1 MEAAAR
7 QSGAKPPGAF
17 GGIRPLVSTA
27 TLPEAVTSTL
37 SPGRRLIPVSVHGT
51 LAGTRMEMAPRGTG
65 ATLDGIFGARP
76 GEDAGRAEAAGSW
89 DKRARA
95 SILPAA
101 AAL

>member
-27 TLPEAVTSTL
+27 TCPVAVTSTL
-37 SPGRRLIPVSVHGT
+37 SPGRRLIPVSVQGT
-51 LAGTRMEMAPRGTG
+51 LAGTRMEMATRGIG
-65 ATLDGIFGARP
+65 ATTVDDLFG
-76 GEDAGRAEAAGSW
+76 AGRAEAAGSW
-89 DKRARA
+89 DRRPRA
-95 SILPAA
+95 STLPAA

>member
-17 GGIRPLVSTA
+17 GGIRPPVSTA
-27 TLPEAVTSTL
+27 TRPEAVTVTL
-37 SPGRRLIPVSVHGT
+37 SPGRRWIPVSVHGT
-51 LAGTRMEMAPRGTG
+51 LAGTWIEMAPRGTG
-65 ATLDGIFGARP
+65 ASVDVVFG
-76 GEDAGRAEAAGSW
+76 AGRAEAAGNW
-89 DKRARA
+89 DRRPRA

>member
-1 MEAAAR
+1 METAAR

-17 GGIRPLVSTA
+17 GGIRPLVSTE
-27 TLPEAVTSTL
+27 TLPEAVTVTL
-37 SPGRRLIPVSVHGT
+37 SPARRSIPVSVHGT
-51 LAGTRMEMAPRGTG
+51 LAGTRMEMAPGEMG
-65 ATLDGIFGARP
+65 APAVDGIFGA
-76 GEDAGRAEAAGSW
+76 GRAAAAGNW

>member
-27 TLPEAVTSTL
+27 TLPEAVTATL
-37 SPGRRLIPVSVHGT
+37 SPGRRVIPVSVHGI
-51 LAGTRMEMAPRGTG
+51 LAGTRMEMAPRGIG
-65 ATLDGIFGARP
+65 ATTVDGIFG
-76 GEDAGRAEAAGSW
+76 AGRAEAAGSW

>member
-1 MEAAAR
+1 METAAR

-17 GGIRPLVSTA
+17 GGIGPLVSIE
-27 TLPEAVTSTL
+27 TLPEAVNVTPAAAWKS
-37 SPGRRLIPVSVHGT
+37 IPVSLHGT
-51 LAGTRMEMAPRGTG
+51 LAGTRMEMAPGGTG
-65 ATLDGIFGARP
+65 APAVDGIIG
-76 GEDAGRAEAAGSW
+76 AGRPAAAGNW

>member
-37 SPGRRLIPVSVHGT
+37 SFGRRLIPVSVQST

-65 ATLDGIFGARP
+65 ATVDGIFGA
-76 GEDAGRAEAAGSW
+76 GRAAAAGHW
-89 DKRARA
+89 DRRARA

-101 AAL
+101 AALW

>member
-17 GGIRPLVSTA
+17 GGIRPPVSTA
-27 TLPEAVTSTL
+27 TNPVAVTDTL
-37 SPGRRLIPVSVHGT
+37 SPARRLIPVSVHGT
-51 LAGTRMEMAPRGTG
+51 LAGTWIDMAPRGTG
-65 ATLDGIFGARP
+65 ATVDGVFG
-76 GEDAGRAEAAGSW
+76 AGRADAAGSW